1 MKKISIILL
10 VIICIGCTAKDD
22 FKVLSDYAK
31 AEIFTPSLF
40 TINENSIARPIPID
54 INNFSSVI
62 DASQGVIS
70 RSWTIEEGSK
80 YLMPTFERKDS
91 LNLTPFID
99 PELGL
104 TNGSETVHVLFQQ
117 PGETTVTLRNR
128 FDRPVSFFGT
138 DAVEQA
144 DGLWLLITQLTYDV
158 YADLNTEAT
167 ISNADDTQVL
177 ATLSSSQNP
186 SSDDTSGFTN
196 ITIEA
201 GESLTFTDVTTIGRP
216 DERIW
221 NFEGGTPETGT
232 EEKQVVTFNRLGEYL
247 VELTTLRDRRGTA
260 LDDAE
265 QTKTLPAIITIIPST
280 KPYEIAGN
288 AKAIDDEDVSAGT
301 TIIQFNVN
309 GEIDEVSDVEGD
321 FVVNVQNVG
330 FNQNFTVTSTR
341 KSNDDSTAIELILDQ
356 PILNSDTVTLSY
368 SGTGI
373 TSIDSRTLLPFSD
386 VPVDPVNKNLLTNA
400 SNPSMENSIDND
412 RNVNTQGYF
421 LFVGGGGNNLDN
433 ARNTDG
439 SLQINRSTERASDG
453 DASIKF
459 DAEMPLGAG
468 FLSMSNTI
476 ISNSAIPVGDYKLTF
491 DVFIED
497 GSNFN
502 AIFNVIQQGTP
513 RTQLVSLN
521 APGTGEWFTIER
533 EFSNGAILGG
543 NIIFNFR
550 NQDNPGITGR
560 HVFYIDNLQVIA
572 LEPR

>member
-1 MKKISIILL
+1 MKKISIISLL
-10 VIICIGCTAKDD
+10 AIIIIGCTAQDD

-40 TINENSIARPIPID
+40 TINENSISRPIPID

-62 DASQGVIS
+62 DASQGVVS
-70 RSWTIEEGSK
+70 RNWTIENGAK

-91 LNLTPFID
+91 LNLEAFID

-104 TNGSETVHVLFQQ
+104 TNWRETVHVLFQE
-117 PGETTVTLRNR
+117 PGETTVTLRNT

-138 DAVEQA
+138 DAVEQS
-144 DGLWLLITQLTYDV
+144 DGLWQLTTQLTYDV

-167 ISNADDTQVL
+167 VSNADDTQVL
-177 ATLSSSQNP
+177 ATLNSSQNP
-186 SSDDTSGFTN
+186 SSDNTNGFTT

-216 DERIW
+216 DERMW
-221 NFEGGTPETGT
+221 NFEGGTPETST
-232 EEKQVVTFNRLGEYL
+232 EEKQVVTYNRLGEYL

-260 LDDAE
+260 LTAAE
-265 QTKTLPAIITIIPST
+265 QTKTIPAIITIIPST

-288 AKAIDDEDVSAGT
+288 AKAIDDADDDAGT
-301 TIIQFNVN
+301 NIIIFNVN
-309 GEIDEVSDVEGD
+309 GEIDAVSGVEGD

-330 FNQNFTVTSTR
+330 FDQNFTVTSAR
-341 KSNDDSTAIELILDQ
+341 KSNDDTTAIELILDQ
-356 PILNSDTVTLSY
+356 PIFNSDTVTISY
-368 SGTGI
+368 NGTGI
-373 TSIDSRTLLPFSD
+373 TSIDSRTLLPFAD
-386 VPVDPVNKNLLTNA
+386 VPVDAVNKNLLTNA
-400 SNPSMENSIDND
+400 SNPSMENPSDND
-412 RNVNTQGYF
+412 RQVNTQGYF
-421 LFVGGGGNNLDN
+421 LFVGGGNNLDN
-433 ARNTDG
+433 ARNSDG
-439 SLQINRSTERASDG
+439 SLQINRSTERSSDG
-453 DASIKF
+453 DASLKF
-459 DAEMPLGAG
+459 DAEMPLAAG

-476 ISNSAIPVGDYKLTF
+476 ISNSAIPAGDYKLTF

-497 GSNFN
+497 GSDFN
-502 AIFNVIQQGTP
+502 AIFQVIQQGTP
-513 RTQLVSLN
+513 RTQLVNFN

-533 EFSNGAILGG
+533 EFSNGSTLGG

-560 HVFYIDNLQVIA
+560 NVFYIDNFQVIA